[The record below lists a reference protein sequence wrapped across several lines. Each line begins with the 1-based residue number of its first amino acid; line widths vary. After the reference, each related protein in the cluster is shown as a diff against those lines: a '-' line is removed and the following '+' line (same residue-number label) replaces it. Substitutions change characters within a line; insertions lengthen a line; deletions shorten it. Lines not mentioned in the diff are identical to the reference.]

1 MVDKDDEGL
10 WLDEL
15 VHHLLKHEV
24 RQQQQDA
31 SQQIIES
38 TADEHQTV
46 LSAGP
51 ETHSLD
57 FSVTCRLCNYTKK
70 A

>member
-1 MVDKDDEGL
+1 MVDQDDEGL

-24 RQQQQDA
+24 RQQQQN
-31 SQQIIES
+31 SPQQIIES
-38 TADEHQTV
+38 AADKHQAV

-57 FSVTCRLCNYTKK
+57 FSV
-70 A
+70 